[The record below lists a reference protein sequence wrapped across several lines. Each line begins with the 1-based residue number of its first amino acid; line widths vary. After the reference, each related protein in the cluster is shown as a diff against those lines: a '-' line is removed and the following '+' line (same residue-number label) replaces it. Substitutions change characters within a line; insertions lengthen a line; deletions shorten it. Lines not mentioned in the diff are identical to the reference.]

1 MTNELQDARAA
12 LRAVMGLIEDGVLV
26 RDTADDGNFAKFAMD
41 GLRIVK
47 VMKQVQEVLDFGT
60 SEETTA

>member
-12 LRAVMGLIEDGVLV
+12 LRAVVALIEDGVLV
-26 RDTADDGNFAKFAMD
+26 RNTAGDGNFAKFTTD

-47 VMKQVQEVLDFGT
+47 VLKQAQDVLDFGT
-60 SEETTA
+60 PEATP